1 VKDKLPIRT
10 ARRRMR
16 RQDREQQGLVV
27 SPCVLC
33 IEAHHTA
40 GKHHDPQLTTPL
52 CQKHHRQMHEEI
64 LRAGVPLTLEHD
76 KAKRVA
82 KALRVAAVYD
92 RARADA
98 MERWADTLDQ

>member
-1 VKDKLPIRT
+1 MKDQLPIRT
-10 ARRRMR
+10 ARRRIL
-16 RQDREQQGLVV
+16 RQDRERQGLAV

-33 IEAHHTA
+33 IESHHTA
-40 GKHHDPQLTTPL
+40 GKHHDPHLTASL
-52 CQKHHRQMHEEI
+52 CQKHHRQMHEEL
-64 LRAGVPLTLEHD
+64 LRAGVPLTLERD

-82 KALRVAAVYD
+82 KALRAIAIYD

>member
-1 VKDKLPIRT
+1 MKDQLPIRT
-10 ARRRMR
+10 ARRTTR
-16 RQDREQQGLVV
+16 RQDREQQGLAV

-40 GKHHDPQLTTPL
+40 GKHHDQQLTAPL
-52 CQKHHRQMHEEI
+52 CLKHHRQMHEEI

-76 KAKRVA
+76 KVKRVA
-82 KALRVAAVYD
+82 NALRAAAIYD